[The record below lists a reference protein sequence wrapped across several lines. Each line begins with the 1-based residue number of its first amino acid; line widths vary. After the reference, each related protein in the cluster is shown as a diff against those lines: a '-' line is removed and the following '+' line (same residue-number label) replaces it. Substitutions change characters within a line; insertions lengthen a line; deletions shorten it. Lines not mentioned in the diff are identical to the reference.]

1 MLRVVNL
8 EEIQNLLLDV
18 STLTDLHEQR
28 DPDYIPEVKSWL
40 EKFETVLDNNRM
52 PVTGTIAAYRGLL
65 ISAEQ
70 GIIPTGVEI
79 HGRVTKRKIQDGAA
93 SLLIRL
99 TSDVVSNAILGD
111 QERIKDAERMTRQLV
126 SIANAKGIISDIPNG
141 DDSADVL
148 NSIWKAMTDDKD
160 LSAGTIN
167 VVGLVGPFDALI
179 LLDRIIASDIQI
191 DKTKSGET
199 SS

>member
-28 DPDYIPEVKSWL
+28 DPDYVPEAKSWL
-40 EKFETVLDNNRM
+40 KKVEKVLDNNRM
-52 PVTGTIAAYRGLL
+52 SVAGTIAAYRGLL

-70 GIIPTGVEI
+70 GIIPTGFEI

-93 SLLIRL
+93 TLLIKQ
-99 TSDVVSNAILGD
+99 TSDIVSNAILGD

-126 SIANAKGIISDIPNG
+126 SIANVKGIISDIPNG

-148 NSIWKAMTDDKD
+148 NSIWKAMTDDQD

-179 LLDRIIASDIQI
+179 LLDRIIASDTRLIKQP
-191 DKTKSGET
+191 SGET
-199 SS
+199 PY